1 MFLGEAIEVAE
12 TEIDLTEVLEDASE
26 DTTNSAEIQ
35 SRQYILV
42 NCVFL
47 KYSTK
52 CFIINVSAE
61 DALDAEV
68 ENTEADI

>member
-12 TEIDLTEVLEDASE
+12 TEIDLTGVLDDASE
-26 DTTNSAEIQ
+26 DTINSAEIQ
-35 SRQYILV
+35 GRQYILV

-52 CFIINVSAE
+52 CFTINVSAE
-61 DALDAEV
+61 DAVDAEV
-68 ENTEADI
+68 EDTEADI

>member
-1 MFLGEAIEVAE
+1 M
-12 TEIDLTEVLEDASE
+12 LEDASE

-35 SRQYILV
+35 GRQYILV

-47 KYSTK
+47 NYSTK

>member
-1 MFLGEAIEVAE
+1 MN
-12 TEIDLTEVLEDASE
+12 LTEVLEDASE

-35 SRQYILV
+35 GRQYILV

-47 KYSTK
+47 KYLTK